1 MIACERQTSRVRTAA
16 KATLHLFPDLDEL
29 MRIWCDSWWTEE
41 EEPEGAGEEH
51 RVTINHRRQ
60 TQAGTIWEIRN
71 DRLIRRPSSAHGS
84 VVGWGHGE
92 MLLRLLWVFN
102 VVVKRCSL
110 ITLKPLIRGWRF
122 TGLYF
127 TSSLA
132 WCLLSH
138 ENVFESDNTK

>member
-16 KATLHLFPDLDEL
+16 KATLHWFPDLDEL

-51 RVTINHRRQ
+51 RVTINHRGQ

-71 DRLIRRPSSAHGS
+71 NHLIRRPSSARGS

-110 ITLKPLIRGWRF
+110 ISLKPLIRGWRI

-132 WCLLSH
+132 CLLSH